1 MRATLAA
8 REDKVA
14 GAVPVRVTESA
25 AAGVITRRRFDRAV
39 QEPEPPPVMRGHPE
53 ARAGGQEGPE
63 AVAPDTRADLRPAA
77 RPLLDLARRPVDL
90 VSPLPGSL
98 LAVGGKPA

>member
-1 MRATLAA
+1 VRATLAA

-25 AAGVITRRRFDRAV
+25 AAGVITRRRLDRAV
-39 QEPEPPPVMRGHPE
+39 RAPEPPALRGHPE
-53 ARAGGQEGPE
+53 ARVGGRGDLE
-63 AVAPDTRADLRPAA
+63 AVAADARADLLPAA
-77 RPLLDLARRPVDL
+77 RRLPDLARRPVDL